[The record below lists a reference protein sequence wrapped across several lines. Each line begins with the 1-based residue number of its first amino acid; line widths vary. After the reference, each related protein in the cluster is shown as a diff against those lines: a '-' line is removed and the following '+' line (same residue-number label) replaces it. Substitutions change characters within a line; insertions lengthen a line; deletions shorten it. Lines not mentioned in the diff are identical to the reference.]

1 MVKHNNETVEQQ
13 AFETKAARS
22 SINYQVY
29 AKVHKPFVFEID
41 CVATLE
47 REYDRVEV
55 TGIHIYIHKQN
66 DEKCSGDS
74 SAISQEGGYSLENQH
89 VWKSQFRS
97 NLSRSYRKY
106 LTCIRNQ
113 ESTSTLPTFHL
124 FRKQLG
130 ETGKTGGANCADRQ
144 LNSLCW

>member
-1 MVKHNNETVEQQ
+1 MKQQSSKPSRLRLPGPALIIRCMQRCINPLSLRQTVSLPQ
-13 AFETKAARS
+13 KGNMIGWKLLGS
-22 SINYQVY
+22 
-29 AKVHKPFVFEID
+29 
-41 CVATLE
+41 
-47 REYDRVEV
+47 
-55 TGIHIYIHKQN
+55 IYIYIN
-66 DEKCSGDS
+66 RMTEKCSGDS

-130 ETGKTGGANCADRQ
+130 ETGKTGGANCTDRQ